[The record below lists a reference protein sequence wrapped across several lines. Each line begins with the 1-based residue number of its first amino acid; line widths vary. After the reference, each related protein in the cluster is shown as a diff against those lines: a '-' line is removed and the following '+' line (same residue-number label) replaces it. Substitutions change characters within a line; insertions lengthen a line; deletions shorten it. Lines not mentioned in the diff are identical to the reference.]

1 MFSWFTLPVVAPF
14 TVGWLTAPLVVVQ
27 AASPEPD
34 SFFWAGLLTALVP
47 MLILGAL
54 GGVAVRLYIRERG
67 RTDEER
73 SEEASRQA

>member
-1 MFSWFTLPVVAPF
+1 MFSRFTLPVVARF
-14 TVGWLTAPLVVVQ
+14 TAGWLTAPLVVQV
-27 AASPEPD
+27 ASPEPD

-67 RTDEER
+67 RADEER
-73 SEEASRQA
+73 SEEASGQA